1 MKPIGIFF
9 SKSFD
14 SLKGN
19 WGMAAISVIIVVAL
33 MCVFALVAGLFMA
46 IPTFLQASHIVTIIF
61 AIIASMFYILAVVP
75 LYWAFKMIYLS
86 LIRDGKLNLGLLSYG
101 YNNVY
106 HVTWGYVLIFLCQIL
121 VSFALLVLPA
131 MTIAG
136 NGLSVTLTEQTAL
149 AQTIRLVDWGVNI
162 YLIILFSQYAYII
175 YDDDDIRAYGALQRS
190 VELMR
195 GHKLQ
200 YFIILLIYTL
210 SIGALLGVLYCL
222 PAYIGRAGMVMA
234 FVLLILFAVLYI
246 PFMETV
252 NAHFYESLEENDE
265 ATEETDSDYK
275 EINSNN
281 EEV

>member
-19 WGMAAISVIIVVAL
+19 WGKAAISVIIVVAL

-75 LYWAFKMIYLS
+75 LYWSFKMIYLS

-200 YFIILLIYTL
+200 YFIILLILIVCITVACIIIPIIASLISAQYKVTAFWISL
-210 SIGALLGVLYCL
+210 VL
-222 PAYIGRAGMVMA
+222 I
-234 FVLLILFAVLYI
+234 FLFALPYVA
-246 PFMETV
+246 TV
-252 NAHFYESLEENDE
+252 NAHFYESLIDKDE
-265 ATEETDSDYK
+265 AGEEQQEGDYE
-275 EINSNN
+275 EIAN
-281 EEV
+281 E